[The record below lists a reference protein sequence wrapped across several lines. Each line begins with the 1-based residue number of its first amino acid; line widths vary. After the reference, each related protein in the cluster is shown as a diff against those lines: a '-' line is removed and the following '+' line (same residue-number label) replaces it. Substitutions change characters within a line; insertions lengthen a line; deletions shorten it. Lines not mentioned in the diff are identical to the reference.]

1 MGVDWVKVLQWEIHS
16 RSELPSPL
24 QSAWCKLNEVSFP
37 PPNPSHFP
45 SAERA
50 CAGGW
55 QQYNQFAIHHWPYF
69 NFVWK
74 WHWLL
79 TPTLEIRPRRN
90 IWNGQSP
97 NRVRLGFSKTDQ
109 LKKIR
114 IKEMKMSYC
123 SFLYCPNNV
132 YVITICLNCF
142 ICSSKTTVL
151 GPFSRQMVQVRVSLL
166 RQNVI
171 RDDCDKG
178 FVLEPATESRRKY

>member
-1 MGVDWVKVLQWEIHS
+1 MTTYSDHTLVPPPTPLFWCLHCVQVEGVYWVVPGIALCAVTDRRPAEMGVDWVKVLQWEIHS

-74 WHWLL
+74 WLWLL
-79 TPTLEIRPRRN
+79 TPTSEIRPRRN
-90 IWNGQSP
+90 ILNGQSP
-97 NRVRLGFSKTDQ
+97 NRVRWGFSQKQ
-109 LKKIR
+109 I
-114 IKEMKMSYC
+114 S
-123 SFLYCPNNV
+123 
-132 YVITICLNCF
+132 
-142 ICSSKTTVL
+142 
-151 GPFSRQMVQVRVSLL
+151 
-166 RQNVI
+166 
-171 RDDCDKG
+171 
-178 FVLEPATESRRKY
+178 